1 MKARGARKGES
12 VLTSIAMEPKSFP
25 PATGQQPELPKF
37 FYRLSPGAQR
47 CYLKS
52 DAIDRFEFQPG
63 QNALTLVEALLKE
76 LEGGTIAPINRASQE
91 LANELCRLLGVRPVE
106 IAVRGVR
113 PHNQRGEL
121 HGIFFPNARPPQ
133 IILWMRTARRH
144 DIVKPKTFVRTLLH
158 ELGHYLDYS
167 LLKLGGSYHTRGF
180 FKRES
185 FLVRLLYPPLE
196 TESPG

>member
-1 MKARGARKGES
+1 MKPANDAQLARAEGA
-12 VLTSIAMEPKSFP
+12 
-25 PATGQQPELPKF
+25 LPNF
-37 FYRLSPGAQR
+37 FYRLSPQAQR

-52 DAIDRFEFQPG
+52 NAVVDFDLKPSPSALSTVESLLKALESG
-63 QNALTLVEALLKE
+63 ALT
-76 LEGGTIAPINRASQE
+76 PINRAAQAVIDE
-91 LANELCRLLGVRPVE
+91 VCRLLGVAAVPIE
-106 IAVRGVR
+106 VRGVR

-121 HGIFFPNARPPQ
+121 HGIFYPRARPPK

-167 LLKLGGSYHTRGF
+167 LLKLGDSYHNAGF

-185 FLVRLLYPPLE
+185 FLVRTLYPSIAARPSAE
-196 TESPG
+196 PDR